1 MQAFRYSIAQFRFP
15 HNLSSLLT
23 HIYLMSYTALA
34 SLDITSISLPPN
46 TPELR
51 HVGKCYLHCRCHSYR
66 KINIPPLRL
75 GPLVLVSCISTMS
88 EFPVL
93 GSMYRARCG
102 EVGDINVEK
111 FQVVIMRHMCSGQIT
126 MYYESWY
133 FQLVKQDSE
142 QHQKH

>member
-15 HNLSSLLT
+15 HNLSSFLT
-23 HIYLMSYTALA
+23 HITTSRPLLPLLPLTYLPV
-34 SLDITSISLPPN
+34 PPHP
-46 TPELR
+46 PELR